1 MKTFSSVLATTIR
14 DYLTLKRALGREY
27 EREEWVLAR
36 LDRFLAA
43 RHADLIAETFA
54 AWCLTLQNLA
64 SGVRRGQMRHV
75 RNLCLYRRRR
85 EPGCFVPDERLFPPL
100 HQVIQPHIFTDAQ
113 VAQLLAVARTL
124 TRTSNSPLCPENMR
138 LAVVLLYTTGL
149 RRGELARL
157 TVRDYDSHQRILVIR
172 ASKFHKSRL
181 VPLSA
186 DAAREIDQFLEIRR
200 QRRFPAGADT
210 PLLWHRN
217 RGYSGGGIGVAM
229 RALFRRLRSGPR
241 LVAYHVR
248 MIFVMDLP
256 SLPSSAGIALE
267 LTCKPNCRHWRP
279 TWGTS
284 RSSRPPITCT
294 SWSPL
299 QQLPA
304 RDLRS
309 TVGRSSHPAP
319 PVKVHDEL
327 FQTERPGSS
336 APGLLR

>member
-1 MKTFSSVLATTIR
+1 MLCPGRAAFSA
-14 DYLTLKRALGREY
+14 
-27 EREEWVLAR
+27 
-36 LDRFLAA
+36 
-43 RHADLIAETFA
+43 
-54 AWCLTLQNLA
+54 
-64 SGVRRGQMRHV
+64 
-75 RNLCLYRRRR
+75 
-85 EPGCFVPDERLFPPL
+85 L

-186 DAAREIDQFLEIRR
+186 DAAREIDRFLEIRR

-229 RALFRRLRSGPR
+229 RALFRKIGRAS
-241 LVAYHVR
+241 
-248 MIFVMDLP
+248 
-256 SLPSSAGIALE
+256 
-267 LTCKPNCRHWRP
+267 CRE
-279 TWGTS
+279 S
-284 RSSRPPITCT
+284 
-294 SWSPL
+294 
-299 QQLPA
+299 
-304 RDLRS
+304 
-309 TVGRSSHPAP
+309 V
-319 PVKVHDEL
+319 
-327 FQTERPGSS
+327 
-336 APGLLR
+336 

>member
-200 QRRFPAGADT
+200 QRRFRRRRHSTAVASQPRLQWRRHRCSHAGA
-210 PLLWHRN
+210 
-217 RGYSGGGIGVAM
+217 
-229 RALFRRLRSGPR
+229 
-241 LVAYHVR
+241 
-248 MIFVMDLP
+248 LP
-256 SLPSSAGIALE
+256 
-267 LTCKPNCRHWRP
+267 
-279 TWGTS
+279 
-284 RSSRPPITCT
+284 
-294 SWSPL
+294 
-299 QQLPA
+299 
-304 RDLRS
+304 
-309 TVGRSSHPAP
+309 
-319 PVKVHDEL
+319 
-327 FQTERPGSS
+327 
-336 APGLLR
+336 